1 MPWNLPEPMLSAPVP
16 QPHLRPGWAA
26 EAKWDGVRALLSA
39 DAGKVEL
46 RSRRGTEM
54 GPAFPEIVA
63 GAAQLPD
70 ATALDG
76 VM

>member
-1 MPWNLPEPMLSAPVP
+1 MWTMPEPMLAAPVSD
-16 QPHLRPGWAA
+16 PGLPPVWAA
-26 EAKWDGVRALLSA
+26 EAKWDGWRALLSMA
-39 DAGKVEL
+39 AGRMVP
-46 RSRRGTEM
+46 RSRQGTDLL
-54 GPAFPEIVA
+54 PAFPEVSS

>member
-1 MPWNLPEPMLSAPVP
+1 MLSTPVS
-16 QPHLRPGWAA
+16 QPDLQPGWAA
-26 EAKWDGVRALLSA
+26 EAKWDGFRALLST

-46 RSRRGTEM
+46 RSRRGTDM
-54 GPAFPEIVA
+54 GPAFPESVA
-63 GAAQLPD
+63 VAAQLPD

>member
-1 MPWNLPEPMLSAPVP
+1 VGWLAGLLAVAAGRLVLPSRQGTDLLPAIPE
-16 QPHLRPGWAA
+16 
-26 EAKWDGVRALLSA
+26 VRS
-39 DAGKVEL
+39 
-46 RSRRGTEM
+46 
-54 GPAFPEIVA
+54 